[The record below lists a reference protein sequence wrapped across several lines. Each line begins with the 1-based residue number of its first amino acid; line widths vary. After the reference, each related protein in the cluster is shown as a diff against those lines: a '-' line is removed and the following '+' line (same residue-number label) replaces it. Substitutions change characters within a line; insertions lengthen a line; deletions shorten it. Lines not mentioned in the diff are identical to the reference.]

1 LFAPVRRHSVPCLCR
16 AKRKTR
22 RIGRIRRQHS
32 LQAERGT
39 AHWEGDIFVNDY
51 EELVDG
57 KMTKWRDSFIHITPT
72 SHTLVAAMDTGNGAM
87 KTFITTTSTR
97 R

>member
-1 LFAPVRRHSVPCLCR
+1 
-16 AKRKTR
+16 
-22 RIGRIRRQHS
+22 
-32 LQAERGT
+32 
-39 AHWEGDIFVNDY
+39 VNDY
-51 EELVDG
+51 EELVDS